1 MLATRRARLESVILE
16 ELSQVIAREL
26 RDPRI
31 PLMTITK
38 VEVTEDAKQATL
50 FISVLRA
57 EMTDDEAHREK
68 MDDCLEGLESAS
80 SFMRKHLAKVL
91 QLRHIPALVFKEDR
105 GLENSIRVGEI
116 LKKLDAEKTSK
127 KQ

>member
-16 ELSQVIAREL
+16 ELSMVISREL

-50 FISVLRA
+50 YVSVLRA
-57 EMTDDEAHREK
+57 DMTDDDAHREK

-80 SFMRKHLAKVL
+80 PFLRKHLAKVL
-91 QLRHIPALVFKEDR
+91 QLRHIPVLVFKEDK

-116 LKKLDAEKTSK
+116 LKKLDAEKNTK
-127 KQ
+127 KE